1 MDESSVKFVGSTV
14 TLCGSPPQS
23 MMERIRAHISDPD
36 NYEEGEP
43 RPSMATLRR
52 LETLVQDTRRINPG
66 IFVRTPKISTFY
78 GEIDL
83 TWDTMR
89 QMVRVIAHPNDQ
101 ATELYILMKDV
112 SQCLREQPETRR
124 LKTLPTRFSR
134 STPKLWPSS
143 RLPPCNI
150 VLSIGLS

>member
-1 MDESSVKFVGSTV
+1 MEESSVKFVGSTV

-101 ATELYILMKDV
+101 ATELYILMKDDSPV
-112 SQCLREQPETRR
+112 PKGTTRNAKAQD
-124 LKTLPTRFSR
+124 LADAIQQVYSKTMAEF
-134 STPKLWPSS
+134 
-143 RLPPCNI
+143 
-150 VLSIGLS
+150 